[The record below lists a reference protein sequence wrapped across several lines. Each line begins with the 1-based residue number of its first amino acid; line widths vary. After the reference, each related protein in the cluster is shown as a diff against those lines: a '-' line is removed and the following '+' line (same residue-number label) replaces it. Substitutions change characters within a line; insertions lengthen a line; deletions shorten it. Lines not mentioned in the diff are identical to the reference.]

1 MYSASTTTGEQPAA
15 VIRMS
20 GRSPGCPAI
29 VCVFSDS
36 TCRRDSIP
44 CSRPPNAL
52 LALGSVWCGIRYSA
66 PSPPAGDSL
75 NLPVFPN

>member
-52 LALGSVWCGIRYSA
+52 LALGSVWCGIRYSV
-66 PSPPAGDSL
+66 PSPPAGSAGRVL
-75 NLPVFPN
+75 VLP